1 MGFIE
6 LLLIGA
12 GLAMDAFAVSL
23 CKGLNMRKIN
33 YRHTSVIALF
43 FGGFQAL
50 MPLIGWF
57 LGTRFL
63 EYIEKFDHW
72 VAFVLLAFIGGK
84 MFLDAIKGGDECECC
99 ECGENSLNIGEL
111 TLMAIATSIDAL
123 AVGIALACQK
133 VNIGLA
139 ISVIGITTFI
149 ICFAGVIIGNNFGAK
164 YQKKAQI
171 CGGLVLIGIGIK
183 ILIEGLIK

>member
-1 MGFIE
+1 
-6 LLLIGA
+6 
-12 GLAMDAFAVSL
+12 
-23 CKGLNMRKIN
+23 
-33 YRHTSVIALF
+33 
-43 FGGFQAL
+43 
-50 MPLIGWF
+50 
-57 LGTRFL
+57 
-63 EYIEKFDHW
+63 
-72 VAFVLLAFIGGK
+72 
-84 MFLDAIKGGDECECC
+84 
-99 ECGENSLNIGEL
+99 
-111 TLMAIATSIDAL
+111 
-123 AVGIALACQK
+123 VGIALACQK